1 MISKNTEKAIEDAV
15 SEAASDDKK
24 NPTSRYNTQKGRNNT
39 AKYGRKAK
47 KKKKKLPAT
56 PAIPS
61 DPTTPYQD
69 SKSKVLTRTN
79 TLADEQVNMSE
90 GSTRGLGATDIRR
103 FESGSTRENLTKKFA
118 LGGEVKARGCGAAQ
132 TSGFGGGKLY

>member
-47 KKKKKLPAT
+47 KKKKLPAT
-56 PAIPS
+56 PDIPS

-90 GSTRGLGATDIRR
+90 GSTRGMGATDTG
-103 FESGSTRENLTKKFA
+103 SGSTRDNLTKKFA

>member
-47 KKKKKLPAT
+47 PKKKPLPAT

-61 DPTTPYQD
+61 DPRTPYQD

-90 GSTRGLGATDIRR
+90 GSTRGMGATDTG
-103 FESGSTRENLTKKFA
+103 SGSTRDNLTKKFA

>member
-1 MISKNTEKAIEDAV
+1 MISKATEKAIEDAV

-47 KKKKKLPAT
+47 KKLPKT

-61 DPTTPYQD
+61 DPQTPYQD

-79 TLADEQVNMSE
+79 TLADEQVNMSK
-90 GSTRGLGATDIRR
+90 GSTRGMGATDTG
-103 FESGSTRENLTKKFA
+103 SGSTRDNLTKKFA
-118 LGGEVKARGCGAAQ
+118 MGGEVRQGDVRDNSKRGKC
-132 TSGFGGGKLY
+132 Y